1 MIELA
6 EEPLFTILRN
16 FRNGGYCPC
25 VLPAQI
31 ISFISIMAL
40 NFVYQRM
47 INLRECYSI
56 FLNVLS
62 KQLINIHITH
72 FQLPLKHSERYLRY
86 SDVRPIYRI
95 EAIDPK
101 DTFLLSQYLSR
112 TQIQHKL
119 PKCINAFYQL

>member
-1 MIELA
+1 
-6 EEPLFTILRN
+6 
-16 FRNGGYCPC
+16 
-25 VLPAQI
+25 
-31 ISFISIMAL
+31 
-40 NFVYQRM
+40 M

-119 PKCINAFYQL
+119 PKCINAFYQLWYEDFERLKFIAFAKPMEIEMTEF